1 MHTPLMIEMSLY
13 LINFIPSSLIL
24 LYGNDVYRQPVYFD
38 VMGDQLSSERKI
50 DIWYSELYKELLL
63 NVDLKIMPYLE

>member
-1 MHTPLMIEMSLY
+1 MMHTPLMIEMSLY

-50 DIWYSELYKELLL
+50 DI
-63 NVDLKIMPYLE
+63 